1 MKKSLLAVAVLGA
14 FAGAASA
21 QSSVTLFGVVDLS
34 VNSIENGS
42 NRLRSMDS
50 NQLNSNRL
58 GFRGTEDLGGGL
70 LASFWLEGGMA
81 NDTGSPTGF
90 NFQRRSTVSL
100 TSKMGE
106 LRLGRDYT
114 NSFSTVATFDAYGAN
129 GFGNMSYLYASD
141 QRTLANGVTKTLALG
156 SVLGSGATTSVR
168 ANNMV
173 GYFLPGD
180 LGGLYGS
187 VQVAAGEAVKGN
199 KYVGGRLGWAAGPL
213 NVSAGFSQTDV
224 AADSK
229 YKTAN
234 IGASYDFGVFK
245 LLGFLDERKFAA
257 LKYSTYAV
265 STSIP
270 MGQGEFRASYSKG
283 NASGVGGAVAAVAE
297 KAAKPGSAG
306 TAAAAAIAAYDTRDN
321 DATLFGVEYIYN
333 LSKRTALYT
342 QYGRLQNKG
351 ASNIQ
356 LGGVTTDADITK
368 GGFTSTGYGVGV
380 RHSF

>member
-34 VNSIENGS
+34 ANYTKNG
-42 NRLRSMDS
+42 NTTLKSMDS

-81 NDTGSPTGF
+81 NDTGSPAGF
-90 NFQRRSTVSL
+90 NFTRRSTVSL

-106 LRLGRDYT
+106 IRLGRDYT
-114 NSFSTVATFDAYGAN
+114 NSFSTIATFDAYGAN
-129 GFGNMSYLYASD
+129 GFGSPVNLYASSV
-141 QRTLANGVTKTLALG
+141 AN
-156 SVLGSGATTSVR
+156 LGSGATTAVR
-168 ANNMV
+168 ANNMI
-173 GYFLPGD
+173 GYFLPSG

-187 VQVAAGEAVKGN
+187 AQVAAGEGVKGN

-213 NVSAGFSQTDV
+213 DISAGYSETDV
-224 AADSK
+224 AAADK

-234 IGASYDFGVFK
+234 IGASYNFGFFK
-245 LLGFLDERKFAA
+245 LTGFLDERKFGG
-257 LKYSTYAV
+257 LKYDTYSV
-265 STSIP
+265 SASVP
-270 MGQGEFRASYSKG
+270 MGQGEFRAAY
-283 NASGVGGAVAAVAE
+283 
-297 KAAKPGSAG
+297 SAG
-306 TAAAAAIAAYDTRDN
+306 
-321 DATLFGVEYIYN
+321 DAKGAGIDANNAKLLGLEYIYN

-342 QYGRLQNKG
+342 QYGRLQNDGKSAIILNG
-351 ASNIQ
+351 VASA
-356 LGGVTTDADITK
+356 ADLAK